1 VAARRFWTKL
11 PGERLNPAE
20 GEPTICGLFVAT
32 DDATGLAMR
41 VEPVRLGGRLSPA
54 MPVV

>member
-1 VAARRFWTKL
+1 M
-11 PGERLNPAE
+11 PGEKLNPAE
-20 GEPTICGLFVAT
+20 GEATVCGLFVAT
-32 DDATGLAMR
+32 DDTTGLAVR